1 MSLALLYIQ
10 TGPLVAVDDERMHAS
25 VLAQSYNHQATRDYA
40 NPHRPPDV
48 RRRPDAESY
57 RVYAQPDAAPPGSSV
72 DQLAEDARGYSGTQR
87 AGPVAYPYTRSDQP
101 AAKAADHEVA
111 SMRCET
117 CSRPAMF
124 VCSACKKAPYCSV
137 DCQVCHNALQTFPG
151 QVILRNFHVHNVCK
165 YQLYSPSH
173 TICRYTDRLLMCAC
187 RPTVSIR
194 GLFGKAR
201 SPTMGKA

>member
-1 MSLALLYIQ
+1 MSGRNRFLPAETQPCCKRTCLLVGVRCRWRCCIQ

-40 NPHRPPDV
+40 NPHRPDV

-101 AAKAADHEVA
+101 APKAADHEVA

-137 DCQVCHNALQTFPG
+137 DCQVCHND
-151 QVILRNFHVHNVCK
+151 
-165 YQLYSPSH
+165 S
-173 TICRYTDRLLMCAC
+173 
-187 RPTVSIR
+187 
-194 GLFGKAR
+194 
-201 SPTMGKA
+201 